1 MPRFKEMPMPPS
13 QTMLFGVSVEDALPK
28 DSDVRVFGEMMDY
41 IDYGC
46 LVQGRSERGCPPY
59 HPKVMA
65 KVLTYAY
72 SKGIR
77 SSRRI
82 EELLKI
88 DVRFIWLSG
97 GLKPDHNTIARFR
110 KENWEAFEGLFK
122 ESVRLCGRAGL
133 VLLNAVAVD
142 GTKISAAASR
152 RQVYNQAKVDR
163 QLELVEKILREA
175 EEVDRAEDEAYGEG
189 TIGEI
194 PDHLK
199 DAKARKEYLE
209 KIAKQLKEE
218 GKKTIVVTDPGSR
231 VMKVGMGLGPAYN
244 VQAAVDS
251 ENQVVLAM
259 KVVQEPDDHGEL
271 PDMVE
276 EVISSIGASPDVS
289 LADCGYVD
297 EETLT
302 WIAENKHDVL
312 MPLQES
318 GGARDRNDLFDSR
331 CFTAD
336 DKEDALVCPAGRLLT
351 YRGDCRCGSGT
362 YRRYEARGCQGCS
375 FYSQCVPT
383 GKGSRRIR
391 LSIVEEQRTKM
402 GQRLRSE
409 EGRAL
414 YDLRRE
420 TVEPVFGQKKS
431 NQGFT
436 RFVARGLNGAKAE
449 SALMF
454 LAHNITKCA
463 TKAEHLVIISALQ
476 PILQAALI
484 IGGWYKPARHTYKQ
498 FQAGF

>member
-13 QTMLFGVSVEDALPK
+13 QTMLIGVSVEEALPK
-28 DSDVRVFGEMMDY
+28 DSDVRLFGEVMDY
-41 IDYGC
+41 VDYGY

-59 HPKVMA
+59 HPKVMV

-110 KENWEAFEGLFK
+110 KDNWETFEELFK
-122 ESVRLCGRAGL
+122 DSVRLCGRAGL

-152 RQVYNQAKVDR
+152 RQVYSQSKVDR
-163 QLELVEKILREA
+163 QLEMVEKILREA
-175 EEVDRAEDEAYGEG
+175 EEVDKAEDEIYGDG
-189 TIGEI
+189 TFGQM

-199 DAKARKEYLE
+199 DPKARKEYLE
-209 KIAKQLKEE
+209 KIAKQLRE
-218 GKKTIVVTDPGSR
+218 GDKKAVVATDPDSR
-231 VMKVGMGLGPAYN
+231 VMKVGKGLGPAYN

-251 ENQVVLAM
+251 ENQVVLAI
-259 KVVQEPDDHGEL
+259 KVVQEEDDHGEL
-271 PDMVE
+271 PDMIE
-276 EVISSIGASPDVS
+276 EVVANTGAVPGVS

-297 EETLT
+297 EETLV
-302 WIAENKHDVL
+302 WIEESKHDVL
-312 MPLQES
+312 MPLQEPS
-318 GGARDRNDLFDSR
+318 RARERNDLFDSR
-331 CFTAD
+331 CFLAD
-336 DKEDALVCPAGRLLT
+336 EKEDALVCPAGRLLT

-362 YRRYEARGCQGCS
+362 YRRYDARGCQNCS
-375 FYSQCVPT
+375 FYRQCVPT

-391 LSIVEEQRTKM
+391 ASIVEEQRTKM
-402 GQRLRSE
+402 RQRLQSQ

-414 YDLRRE
+414 YDLRQQ

-431 NQGFT
+431 NQGFA
-436 RFVARGLNGAKAE
+436 RFAVWGLNGAKAE

-463 TKAEHLVIISALQ
+463 TKAAHLVRLSLLQ
-476 PILQAALI
+476 PVLPAARI
-484 IGGWYKPARHTYKQ
+484 IGAQTRFVGRSKMRLVAA
-498 FQAGF
+498 F